1 VIAGRLTTRVLV
13 SLAALPIIVSCDT
26 PTASIRPNSSVGA
39 VASQSSA
46 PVGNPPSA
54 ALDRQAAAQVPA
66 KVPGPVPV
74 TSPTPAPATEACPAM
89 IGPAVQLHG
98 VVNAGAASVRLC
110 GFSDG
115 APMKQRPVGG
125 VVEGASAADALAL
138 LLRNSPPAGSGLQ
151 CGQLTPGVLL
161 SFHYRS
167 GPDVDVPLITY
178 GCPQPVAYV
187 DGTARA
193 LDNALAQLLL
203 ANAGS
208 YGVPGQP
215 VPNIVGL
222 PVNDASLRSAG
233 YTIATDGEEIDAAVP
248 AGTVL
253 AQDPPAGSGDIGNR
267 IEVITA
273 TRQARPCTSRD
284 LSLTYQGAGP
294 SEGNDFGNIEML
306 DRSSVPCELTGPITV
321 TGVGKTGR
329 VDTDRLSYSVT
340 SALILRPGASA
351 AMLQLGADYRD
362 DVAGPNGMCVQN
374 RVVPSRWRLGLLGGT
389 LTVANASVDAPY
401 PEFSSLITCHGELDT
416 PEPVSLS

>member
-253 AQDPPAGSGDIGNR
+253 AQDPPAGSGDIGNQ

-284 LSLTYQGAGP
+284 LSLTW
-294 SEGNDFGNIEML
+294 
-306 DRSSVPCELTGPITV
+306 C
-321 TGVGKTGR
+321 
-329 VDTDRLSYSVT
+329 
-340 SALILRPGASA
+340 
-351 AMLQLGADYRD
+351 
-362 DVAGPNGMCVQN
+362 
-374 RVVPSRWRLGLLGGT
+374 W
-389 LTVANASVDAPY
+389 
-401 PEFSSLITCHGELDT
+401 
-416 PEPVSLS
+416 